1 MTKIRIGN
9 GYDIHRL
16 VSDRALILGGIQIP
30 HELGLLGHSDADV
43 LTHAIMDA
51 MLGALSLG
59 DIGHYFPP
67 SDPQWAGADSLVLL
81 NQVHKL
87 IRDQGWQVGNI
98 DSVVVAERPKLKPH
112 IHNMRDK
119 LAAVLE
125 LQQNQIG
132 IKATTNEKLG
142 PVGREEGICAYA
154 VVLLVASE

>member
-1 MTKIRIGN
+1 MNIRIGN

-16 VSDRALILGGIQIP
+16 TTDRRLILGGVEIP

-67 SDPQWAGADSLVLL
+67 TDPQWAGANSLMLL
-81 NQVHKL
+81 SQVNQL
-87 IRDQGWQVGNI
+87 IQSHGWRIGNI
-98 DSVVVAERPKLKPH
+98 DSVIVAERPKLKPH
-112 IHNMRDK
+112 IKMMRDR
-119 LAAVLE
+119 LAETLA
-125 LQQNQIG
+125 LQPDQIG

-142 PVGREEGICAYA
+142 PVGREEGIAAYA
-154 VVLLVASE
+154 VALLER